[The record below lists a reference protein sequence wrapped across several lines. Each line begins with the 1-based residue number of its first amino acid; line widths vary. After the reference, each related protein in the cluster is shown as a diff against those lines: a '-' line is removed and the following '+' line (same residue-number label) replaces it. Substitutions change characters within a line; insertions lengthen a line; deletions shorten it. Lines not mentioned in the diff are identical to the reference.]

1 MKYFENGNVTYL
13 ENEDIDDKG
22 NLKFDPKKPAI
33 CMVQGLFCGWCS
45 KAKPDFQKF
54 ADNHPEIFVCT
65 VQIDGND
72 SEKQLNSRLS
82 TLINGGIKGGF
93 TFNFLTGQVMYK
105 NYIKSSIWK
114 ERKKD
119 RKGFKY

>member
-82 TLINGGIKGGF
+82 TLINGYRGVPMFFGYDKTGKNIKVHNGGRTEGDMVKF
-93 TFNFLTGQVMYK
+93 AATL
-105 NYIKSSIWK
+105 
-114 ERKKD
+114 
-119 RKGFKY
+119 